1 MITDIF
7 LTSINTPLLPSI
19 GREALELSVAEV
31 QVGVVR
37 RPYDF
42 KGRFVVGD
50 MVVAD
55 RLQRFGPQYELLA
68 CSSGH
73 RLLLLSPDS
82 TVVEQSQQ
90 SHSSATSPVEE
101 KRCAEMLRNS
111 IFMHSQPDQSVMLTV
126 EVCQLGAHS
135 PDHPEGGGGERL
147 RKADIHCKGID
158 IMGEF
163 SVYILWLVG
172 WSINSFSNH

>member
-1 MITDIF
+1 MH
-7 LTSINTPLLPSI
+7 SI

-31 QVGVVR
+31 RVGMVR

-55 RLQRFGPQYELLA
+55 RLQRFGPQYELMA

-82 TVVEQSQQ
+82 TVVERSQQ
-90 SHSSATSPVEE
+90 SHSSASSPVEE
-101 KRCAEMLRNS
+101 KRSAEMLRNS
-111 IFMHSQPDQSVMLTV
+111 IFTHFQPDQSVMLTV

-135 PDHPEGGGGERL
+135 PDHPEGGGGEKL
-147 RKADIHCKGID
+147 RKADIHCQGID

-163 SVYILWLVG
+163 SVYVLWLVG
-172 WSINSFSNH
+172 WLINSLSNH